1 MGEKGSQLAVGQKQR
16 LAIARAL
23 VRDPR
28 VLILDEATSALDVEC
43 EQAVSAGGRTPP
55 GAGAGGGLPILR
67 GCLTRDGGG
76 QLTVLFCSVLPSRGS
91 RLFPLSPVGPGP
103 PAPSDPAPGASRS
116 SPFSCRTGE
125 RTEPAR
131 CW

>member
-43 EQAVSAGGRTPP
+43 EQAVSAGRRDACWGR
-55 GAGAGGGLPILR
+55 GGGGLPDPLR
-67 GCLTRDGGG
+67 LPDPGGG
-76 QLTVLFCSVLPSRGS
+76 RAADLALLLCATFSWLTPLPPKPRGP
-91 RLFPLSPVGPGP
+91 R
-103 PAPSDPAPGASRS
+103 AS
-116 SPFSCRTGE
+116 SPF
-125 RTEPAR
+125 
-131 CW
+131 